1 MSPRHPC
8 ARTRGGYTTLSVV
21 SCRRHGPD
29 PRLAARVPPV
39 VGARPTPSAR
49 VPRSYGYA
57 FGASR
62 PGLRP
67 GALWGRGIPGTRAIA
82 RVAARCTSSTAF

>member
-8 ARTRGGYTTLSVV
+8 ARNRSGCMSLEVV
-21 SCRRHGPD
+21 GCGRHG
-29 PRLAARVPPV
+29 LVCV

-57 FGASR
+57 FGAPPSIQ
-62 PGLRP
+62 GH
-67 GALWGRGIPGTRAIA
+67 GAPGTHAPAWVEA
-82 RVAARCTSSTAF
+82 RHTCAELP